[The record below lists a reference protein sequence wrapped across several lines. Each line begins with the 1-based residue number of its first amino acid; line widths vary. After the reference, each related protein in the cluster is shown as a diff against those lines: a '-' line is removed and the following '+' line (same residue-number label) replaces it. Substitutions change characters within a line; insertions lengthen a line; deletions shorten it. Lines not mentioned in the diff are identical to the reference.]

1 MEQWRRAQC
10 GEVWLSPYLGP
21 AHSGNIHRP
30 MKKVRF
36 TSLTLATATSSVRPS
51 RPRCAPRRRA
61 PDALAQIPAPC
72 SGPLALRPSGPDA
85 PGHLAA
91 SPAPCCRL
99 QWRAGAHALR
109 PSSPAR
115 RLSGSPCPRRAWVPR
130 RLPGSLQRR
139 GRSRQPPL
147 RLPAAPLRPP
157 VLPPLIPLPLTLSL
171 HPSVTLKSQLQN
183 YSLTAAETREGKAAA
198 GSSSMEQQPSS
209 SRKGKRKAQGRGERS
224 SVFWV
229 LYRIG
234 NLN

>member
-1 MEQWRRAQC
+1 MKKKVRTDDARLVGLGLASPGHGTAKRRESRSQAAGALAGRAGPRRCQWRRAQC
-10 GEVWLSPYLGP
+10 GEVWLSPDLGP

-36 TSLTLATATSSVRPS
+36 TSLTLAAATSSVRPS

-72 SGPLALRPSGPDA
+72 SGTLALRPSGPDA

-115 RLSGSPCPRRAWVPR
+115 RLGDSPCPRRAWVP
-130 RLPGSLQRR
+130 S
-139 GRSRQPPL
+139 SRNF
-147 RLPAAPLRPP
+147 
-157 VLPPLIPLPLTLSL
+157 V
-171 HPSVTLKSQLQN
+171 
-183 YSLTAAETREGKAAA
+183 
-198 GSSSMEQQPSS
+198 SSS
-209 SRKGKRKAQGRGERS
+209 
-224 SVFWV
+224 
-229 LYRIG
+229 
-234 NLN
+234 

>member
-1 MEQWRRAQC
+1 VARC
-10 GEVWLSPYLGP
+10 GFCHTSARPIV
-21 AHSGNIHRP
+21 GNWEY
-30 MKKVRF
+30 
-36 TSLTLATATSSVRPS
+36 TSALRPS
-51 RPRCAPRRRA
+51 G
-61 PDALAQIPAPC
+61 PDAPAAPTPSPKSRSRLPAGC
-72 SGPLALRPSGPDA
+72 SGAVALRPSGPDA
-85 PGHLAA
+85 PGLGTSLPPRLPAA
-91 SPAPCCRL
+91 GCS
-99 QWRAGAHALR
+99 GV
-109 PSSPAR
+109 PAR
-115 RLSGSPCPRRAWVPR
+115 RRPRPPAFIPSSAPRRLPVSAAPRRAWVPR

-234 NLN
+234 NLS

>member
-1 MEQWRRAQC
+1 M
-10 GEVWLSPYLGP
+10 WLSPDLGP

-36 TSLTLATATSSVRPS
+36 TSLTLAAATSSAHPS

-72 SGPLALRPSGPDA
+72 SGALALRPSGPDA

-115 RLSGSPCPRRAWVPR
+115 RLGGSPCPRRAWVPR
-130 RLPGSLQRR
+130 HLPGSLQRR
-139 GRSRQPPL
+139 GHSRQPPL
-147 RLPAAPLRPP
+147 GLSGSPQRRCGAASGTA
-157 VLPPLIPLPLTLSL
+157 PLIPLPLTPFLC
-171 HPSVTLKSQLQN
+171 V
-183 YSLTAAETREGKAAA
+183 
-198 GSSSMEQQPSS
+198 
-209 SRKGKRKAQGRGERS
+209 
-224 SVFWV
+224 VFHLMIV
-229 LYRIG
+229 F
-234 NLN
+234 

>member
-1 MEQWRRAQC
+1 VWRGVA
-10 GEVWLSPYLGP
+10 
-21 AHSGNIHRP
+21 
-30 MKKVRF
+30 
-36 TSLTLATATSSVRPS
+36 LAIPRPS
-51 RPRCAPRRRA
+51 TASARPIVGNWKYTSALRPSGPDAPAA

-72 SGPLALRPSGPDA
+72 NGALAISPSGPDA

-115 RLSGSPCPRRAWVPR
+115 RLGGSPCPRRAWVPC
-130 RLPGSLQRR
+130 RLPGSVQRR
-139 GRSRQPPL
+139 GRSWQPPL
-147 RLPAAPLRPP
+147 WLPVVPLRPP

-171 HPSVTLKSQLQN
+171 HPLVTLKSQLQN